1 MLLPVQRRYDFSPII
16 NRADYS
22 WPDGKRLAVWIGTAI
37 EVYAFQAGHGH
48 DPFHHGAPQ
57 TQRNYAWR
65 DYGNRVGLWRL
76 LALYEQLGLPIT
88 AAANSLAYDYYP
100 EIFAELRKRRAAIVA
115 HGRTNAERQT
125 QMWEDDERR
134 VIEVATATIARHEGY
149 PPKGWLGVGV
159 LESSHTADLLQELG
173 YAYVLDWPMDD
184 QPVWLRTRQGR
195 ILSIPGP
202 MEINDSGQ
210 ILHRQSNAAE
220 FADMIVDQF
229 DEMLRQSEGQPLVF
243 NLMLHPFISG
253 QPFRL
258 PPLRRA
264 LQHIAGH
271 AAKERIWLTDPDRIA
286 DYCLKLAPGIVP
298 GSAG

>member
-1 MLLPVQRRYDFSPII
+1 MLLPVQRRYDYSPII
-16 NRADYS
+16 NRPDYS
-22 WPDGKRLAVWIGTAI
+22 WPEGKRLAVWIGTAI
-37 EVYAFQAGHGH
+37 EVFAFQAGQGH

-65 DYGNRVGLWRL
+65 DYGYRVGLWRL
-76 LALYEQLGLPIT
+76 LEIYDELGLPIT
-88 AAANSLAYDYYP
+88 AAVNSLAYDYYP
-100 EIFAELRKRRAAIVA
+100 EIFTALRQRHAAIVA

-125 QMWEDDERR
+125 QMWEDDERH
-134 VIEVATATIARHEGY
+134 VIEMVRQTIARQEGR

-173 YAYVLDWPMDD
+173 YAYILDWPMDD

-210 ILHRQSNAAE
+210 ILHRQANAAE

-229 DEMLRQSEGQPLVF
+229 EEMLRQSADQPLVF

-258 PPLRRA
+258 ALLRRA

-271 AAKERIWLTDPDRIA
+271 ATKERIWFTDPDRIA
-286 DYCLKLAPGIVP
+286 EHCQKLPPGIVP
-298 GSAG
+298 GS